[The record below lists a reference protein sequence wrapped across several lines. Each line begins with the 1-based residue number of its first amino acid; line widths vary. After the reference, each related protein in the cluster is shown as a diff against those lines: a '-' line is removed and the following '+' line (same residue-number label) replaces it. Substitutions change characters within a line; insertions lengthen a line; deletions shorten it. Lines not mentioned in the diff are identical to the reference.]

1 MSLTGK
7 RILVTRSEDQAEELA
22 ALIRDRDGIPV
33 FFPTIRLIPPED
45 PRPLDDALSRLSS
58 FHWLLFTSANA
69 ARFFCERAAE
79 RGIPVPPEGVRVG
92 CVGPGTARELGRF
105 GLPVHLTAERHT
117 AEGLVAALRREG
129 VAGKRFLL
137 PRAGEGRDVIPGEIG
152 RDGGVVESVVV
163 YRNGMPGKDETA
175 ARNILA
181 APPDVCTFASPSAFR
196 NFFRLLGERDA
207 TKTLSRSRIAVIGEV
222 TARAVQER
230 KLPVDIMPENYT
242 LLGMVEAIDRRL
254 SSHAGNGGPKR

>member
-22 ALIRDRDGIPV
+22 ALIRDRGGVPV
-33 FFPTIRLIPPED
+33 LFPTIRLVPPDD
-45 PRPLDDALSRLSS
+45 PGPLDDALSRLSS
-58 FHWLLFTSANA
+58 FDWLLFASANA

-79 RGIPVPPEGVRVG
+79 LMIPVPPEGVRVAS
-92 CVGPGTARELGRF
+92 VGPGTARELGRF

-137 PRAGEGRDVIPGEIG
+137 PRALEGRELIPGEIG
-152 RDGGVVESVVV
+152 RDGGFVETLAV
-163 YRNGMPGKDETA
+163 YLHSLPARDEA
-175 ARNILA
+175 AAGSIVA

-207 TKTLSRSRIAVIGEV
+207 AETLSRSRIAVIGEV
-222 TARAVQER
+222 TARAVRER
-230 KLPVDIMPENYT
+230 KLPVDIMPEKYT

-254 SSHAGNGGPKR
+254 SSHSGNGGPKP